1 MVLRRLFVSFAL
13 VTFVVDAC
21 LSIVPHSKA
30 LIVHR
35 TAGRSR
41 CFRGSC
47 LLPVSPEW
55 TSRPPGEHA
64 AFQTA
69 WPRPCNWSSETR
81 GFASRGAQTLPSTRG
96 WWLQKQPLSSY
107 HSRKRPGRDPDGYVA
122 AAAPC
127 RESDSSLPTNS
138 HCGPTELLARH
149 QLHATGTLERRNLA
163 TLLRATAST
172 DNARKDQKANTA
184 EPAGLQLNALG
195 SDRSASASEHGLGC
209 GSSTEIRTTTADGH
223 SGGRLV
229 FPRLGVFPDFV
240 EALGNFGVRQA
251 TEIQQLSIPAI
262 LEGRDTVIGA
272 ETGSGKTLGYV
283 VGLVQNILLQK
294 MIHEKKEDAA
304 VLQKADLPIPR
315 HHPYAVVIVPTR
327 ELALQVVAWA
337 RRLCRKTPITAQLML
352 GTYTRWPFGTLA
364 IPTSPD
370 LVVCTPPVLAPFV
383 KGGHAKDL
391 TPFREIQMLALDEAD
406 MLLEGGYRQ
415 TMEGIFTAFRRA
427 DRQSAESGKRRTQY
441 IFAAATIP
449 DRGPKSV
456 RKVISRLCPRATFFC
471 TDSLHQHREQLQQE
485 FVQVP
490 AGASD
495 DERLSLLLHRL
506 KKLGGNDKVMIFCN
520 TAQTARS
527 LFEALEKALPTTR
540 PKLFSSEIDQK
551 DRSFNL
557 GLFARGKSRLLVCTD
572 AASRGLD
579 IAGVSLVVQ
588 YDFALSAVAHLH
600 RVGRVARGEQ
610 PGRALNF
617 YFDTQKALVDVIQR
631 AARDP
636 VSPSVADA
644 FSRKRSF
651 RKKLGGKSGSRPQM
665 RDRRPDERQNDGED
679 EPPAN

>member
-1 MVLRRLFVSFAL
+1 MVLRRLFVSFAIA
-13 VTFVVDAC
+13 TFVVDAC
-21 LSIVPHSKA
+21 LSVVPQSKA

-41 CFRGSC
+41 CFGGSC

-55 TSRPPGEHA
+55 ASRPPGEYT

-69 WPRPCNWSSETR
+69 WPRPCNWSSESR
-81 GFASRGAQTLPSTRG
+81 GFASRGAQALRSTCG
-96 WWLQKQPLSSY
+96 LLLQKQPHSSY
-107 HSRKRPGRDPDGYVA
+107 HSRKRPDHGPDGYTA
-122 AAAPC
+122 AAALC
-127 RESDSSLPTNS
+127 RASHSSLPTNS

-149 QLHATGTLERRNLA
+149 QLHATGTLEKRILA
-163 TLLRATAST
+163 TLLRSTARTEYART
-172 DNARKDQKANTA
+172 DKANA
-184 EPAGLQLNALG
+184 ADPAGLQLNASG
-195 SDRSASASEHGLGC
+195 SSHSASASEHGLGC
-209 GSSTEIRTTTADGH
+209 VSSTEIRTATADGH

-251 TEIQQLSIPAI
+251 TDIQQLSIPAI

-337 RRLCRKTPITAQLML
+337 RRLCRKTPVTAQLML

-415 TMEGIFTAFRRA
+415 AMEGIFTAFRRA

-495 DERLSLLLHRL
+495 DERVSLLLSRL
-506 KKLGGNDKVMIFCN
+506 KKLGGSDKVMIFCN

-557 GLFARGKSRLLVCTD
+557 GLFARGKSRVLVCTD

-579 IAGVSLVVQ
+579 IAGVTLVVQ

-610 PGRALNF
+610 PGKALNF
-617 YFDTQKALVDVIQR
+617 YYDTQKALVDVIQR

-651 RKKLGGKSGSRPQM
+651 RKKLEDKSGSRQQM

-679 EPPAN
+679 ELPKN